1 MQPSRDDFVIAV
13 RSAFL
18 KKENKQKFS
27 LIALILLTI
36 TILTLGKFNFKAVD
50 YLKISL
56 KEVAYR
62 SSFIVSVPENLVKDF
77 YQKTKTHFSIYDEN
91 IQLKKDLKKQLSKSY
106 NIEFILAENKRLK
119 ETIDDLDYFSDEIV
133 AKVLLDKKSPFL
145 QSVIVNKGSKDKVTI
160 GMAVLDG
167 DYLVGKVVDVTY
179 STARILLLT
188 DLNSKIPVDILPN
201 NVKSIL
207 SGTGE
212 ESGIIQYIKSES
224 IIENQSKVF
233 TSGAGGIFKPGIAI
247 GEISKKTGS
256 SDLNVNF
263 YSDFSQ
269 LRFVKLVS
277 YKKKEN

>member
-1 MQPSRDDFVIAV
+1 MQPSRDDFVIAI

-27 LIALILLTI
+27 LVALILLTI
-36 TILTLGKFNFKAVD
+36 IILTLGKFNFKGVE

-62 SSFIVSVPENLVKDF
+62 SSFIVSVPENLFKDF

-91 IQLKKDLKKQLSKSY
+91 IELKKDLKKQLSKSY

-145 QSVIVNKGSKDKVTI
+145 QSVIVNKGSKDKVII

-179 STARILLLT
+179 STARVLLLS

-201 NVKSIL
+201 NTKSIL

-212 ESGIIQYIKSES
+212 ESGIIQYIKSERV
-224 IIENQSKVF
+224 IENQSKVF

-256 SDLNVNF
+256 LDIYVNF

-269 LRFVKLVS
+269 LRFVKLTS
-277 YKKKEN
+277 YKTEEN

>member
-36 TILTLGKFNFKAVD
+36 IILTLGKFNFKAVD

-77 YQKTKTHFSIYDEN
+77 YQKTKIHFSIYDEN

-119 ETIDDLDYFSDEIV
+119 KTIDDLDYFSDEIV

-145 QSVIVNKGSKDKVTI
+145 HSVIVNKGSKDKIAI

-201 NVKSIL
+201 IVKSIL

-212 ESGIIQYIKSES
+212 GIGIIQYVKIENV
-224 IIENQSKVF
+224 IENQSKVF

>member
-36 TILTLGKFNFKAVD
+36 TILTLGKFNFKVVD

-133 AKVLLDKKSPFL
+133 GKVLLDKKSPFL
-145 QSVIVNKGSKDKVTI
+145 QSVIVNKGSKDKVII

-212 ESGIIQYIKSES
+212 ESGIIQYIKSQN

-256 SDLNVNF
+256 LDLNVNF

>member
-77 YQKTKTHFSIYDEN
+77 YQKTKIHFSIYDEN

-133 AKVLLDKKSPFL
+133 GKVLLDKKSPFL

-212 ESGIIQYIKSES
+212 ESGIIQYIKSEN

-256 SDLNVNF
+256 LDLNVNF

-277 YKKKEN
+277 YTKKEN

>member
-36 TILTLGKFNFKAVD
+36 TILILGKFNFKAVD

-77 YQKTKTHFSIYDEN
+77 YQKTKIHFSIYDEN

-133 AKVLLDKKSPFL
+133 GKVLLDKKSPFL
-145 QSVIVNKGSKDKVTI
+145 QSVIVNKGSKDKVII

-179 STARILLLT
+179 STARVLLLS

-201 NVKSIL
+201 NIKSIL

-212 ESGIIQYIKSES
+212 ENGIIQYSKSENL
-224 IIENQSKVF
+224 IENQNKVF
-233 TSGAGGIFKPGIAI
+233 TSGAGGIFRSGIPI
-247 GEISKKTGS
+247 GKILKKTGS
-256 SDLNVNF
+256 SKLNVNF

-269 LRFVKLVS
+269 LRFVKIVS
-277 YKKKEN
+277 YKEEEN

>member
-1 MQPSRDDFVIAV
+1 MQPSRDDFVIAI

-36 TILTLGKFNFKAVD
+36 TILTLGKFNFKGVD

-62 SSFIVSVPENLVKDF
+62 SSFIVSVPENLVKNF

-91 IQLKKDLKKQLSKSY
+91 IQLKKDLKKQLSTNY

-119 ETIDDLDYFSDEIV
+119 ETIDDLDYFSDEII
-133 AKVLLDKKSPFL
+133 AKVLLDKQSPFL
-145 QSVIVNKGSKDKVTI
+145 KSIILNKGSKDKVKI
-160 GMAVLDG
+160 GMAVLDD
-167 DYLVGKVVDVTY
+167 DYLVGKVVDVTF
-179 STARILLLT
+179 STSRVLLLS
-188 DLNSKIPVDILPN
+188 DLNSKIPVDILPSN
-201 NVKSIL
+201 IQSIL

-212 ESGIIQYIKSES
+212 ESGIIQYIKSENL
-224 IIENQSKVF
+224 IENQSRVF
-233 TSGAGGIFKPGIAI
+233 TSGAGDIFRPGIAI
-247 GEISKKTGS
+247 GEISKKAGS
-256 SDLNVNF
+256 ADIKVNF

-277 YKKKEN
+277 YKKEEN

>member
-1 MQPSRDDFVIAV
+1 MQPSRDDFVIAI

-36 TILTLGKFNFKAVD
+36 TILTLGKFNFKAVE

-77 YQKTKTHFSIYDEN
+77 YQKTKIHFSIYDEN

-133 AKVLLDKKSPFL
+133 GKVLLDKKSPFL

-212 ESGIIQYIKSES
+212 ESGIIQYIKSQN

-256 SDLNVNF
+256 LDLNVNF

-277 YKKKEN
+277 YIKKEN

>member
-1 MQPSRDDFVIAV
+1 MQPSRDDFVIAI

-27 LIALILLTI
+27 LVALILLTI
-36 TILTLGKFNFKAVD
+36 IILTLGKFNFKGVE

-62 SSFIVSVPENLVKDF
+62 SSFIVSVPENLFKDF

-91 IQLKKDLKKQLSKSY
+91 IELKKDLKKQLSKSY

-145 QSVIVNKGSKDKVTI
+145 KSVIVNKGSKDKVII

-188 DLNSKIPVDILPN
+188 DLNSKIPEDILPN
-201 NVKSIL
+201 NIKSIL

-233 TSGAGGIFKPGIAI
+233 TSGAGDIFKPGIAI
-247 GEISKKTGS
+247 GEISKKVGS
-256 SDLNVNF
+256 SNLNVNF

-277 YKKKEN
+277 YKKEEN

>member
-36 TILTLGKFNFKAVD
+36 IILILGKFNFKAVD

-62 SSFIVSVPENLVKDF
+62 SSFIVSVPENLAKDF
-77 YQKTKTHFSIYDEN
+77 YQKAKTHFSIYDEN
-91 IQLKKDLKKQLSKSY
+91 IQLKKDLKKELSKSY

-167 DYLVGKVVDVTY
+167 DYLVGKVVDITY
-179 STARILLLT
+179 STSRILLLT
-188 DLNSKIPVDILPN
+188 DLNSKIPVDVLPN
-201 NVKSIL
+201 NIKSIL

-212 ESGIIQYIKSES
+212 DSGVIQYIKREQVV
-224 IIENQSKVF
+224 ENKSKVF

-256 SDLNVNF
+256 LDLNVNF

-277 YKKKEN
+277 FNKKEN

>member
-36 TILTLGKFNFKAVD
+36 TILTLGKFNFKAVE

-62 SSFIVSVPENLVKDF
+62 SSFIVSVPENLAKDF

-119 ETIDDLDYFSDEIV
+119 ETIDDLDYFSDEII

-145 QSVIVNKGSKDKVTI
+145 HSVIVNKGSKDKIAI

-167 DYLVGKVVDVTY
+167 DYLVGKVVEVTY
-179 STARILLLT
+179 STARVLLLS

-201 NVKSIL
+201 NMKSIL

-212 ESGIIQYIKSES
+212 DNGIIQYIKSENL
-224 IIENQSKVF
+224 IENQNKVF
-233 TSGAGGIFKPGIAI
+233 TSGAGGIFRSGIPI
-247 GEISKKTGS
+247 GKILKKTGS
-256 SDLNVNF
+256 SKLNVNF

-269 LRFVKLVS
+269 LRFVKIVL
-277 YKKKEN
+277 YKEEEN

>member
-145 QSVIVNKGSKDKVTI
+145 QSVIVNKGSKDRVKI

-179 STARILLLT
+179 STARVLLLS

-201 NVKSIL
+201 NIKSIL
-207 SGTGE
+207 SGTGQE
-212 ESGIIQYIKSES
+212 NGIIQYVKIENV
-224 IIENQSKVF
+224 IENQSKVF
-233 TSGAGGIFKPGIAI
+233 TSGAGGIFKPGIPI
-247 GEISKKTGS
+247 GEISKTTGS
-256 SDLNVNF
+256 LDLNVNF

>member
-36 TILTLGKFNFKAVD
+36 TILTLGKFNFKVVD

-77 YQKTKTHFSIYDEN
+77 YQKTKIHFSIYDEN

-133 AKVLLDKKSPFL
+133 GKVLLDKKSPFL

-212 ESGIIQYIKSES
+212 ESGIIQYIKSEN

-256 SDLNVNF
+256 LNLNVNF

-277 YKKKEN
+277 YIKKEN

>member
-62 SSFIVSVPENLVKDF
+62 SSFIVSVPEKLVKDF
-77 YQKTKTHFSIYDEN
+77 YLKTKIHFSIYDEN

-133 AKVLLDKKSPFL
+133 GKVLLDKKSPFL

-212 ESGIIQYIKSES
+212 ESGIIQYIKSEN

-269 LRFVKLVS
+269 LRFVKLVA
-277 YKKKEN
+277 YKKEEN

>member
-1 MQPSRDDFVIAV
+1 MQPSRDDFVIAI

-27 LIALILLTI
+27 LIALILLTL
-36 TILTLGKFNFKAVD
+36 TILTLGKFNFKGVD

-62 SSFIVSVPENLVKDF
+62 SSFIVSVPENLVKNF

-91 IQLKKDLKKQLSKSY
+91 IQLKKDLKKQLSTNY

-119 ETIDDLDYFSDEIV
+119 ETIDNLDYFSDEIL
-133 AKVLLDKKSPFL
+133 AKVLLDKQSPFL
-145 QSVIVNKGSKDKVTI
+145 KSIILNKGSKDKVKI
-160 GMAVLDG
+160 GMAVLDD
-167 DYLVGKVVDVTY
+167 DYLVGKVVDVTF
-179 STARILLLT
+179 STSRVLLLS
-188 DLNSKIPVDILPN
+188 DLNSKIPVDILPSN
-201 NVKSIL
+201 IQSIL

-212 ESGIIQYIKSES
+212 ESGIIQYIKSENL
-224 IIENQSKVF
+224 IENQSRVF
-233 TSGAGGIFKPGIAI
+233 TSGAGDIFRPGIAI
-247 GEISKKTGS
+247 GEISKKAGS
-256 SDLNVNF
+256 ADIKVNF

-277 YKKKEN
+277 YKKEEN

>member
-77 YQKTKTHFSIYDEN
+77 YQKTKIHFSIYDEN
-91 IQLKKDLKKQLSKSY
+91 IQLKKDLKKELSKSY

-167 DYLVGKVVDVTY
+167 DYLVGKVVDITY
-179 STARILLLT
+179 STSRILLLT
-188 DLNSKIPVDILPN
+188 DLNSKIPVDVLPN
-201 NVKSIL
+201 NIKSIL

-212 ESGIIQYIKSES
+212 DSGVIQYIKREQVV
-224 IIENQSKVF
+224 ENKSKVF

-256 SDLNVNF
+256 LDLNVNF

-277 YKKKEN
+277 FNKKEN

>member
-62 SSFIVSVPENLVKDF
+62 SSFIVSVPENLIKDF

-119 ETIDDLDYFSDEIV
+119 ETIDDLDYFSDEII

-145 QSVIVNKGSKDKVTI
+145 QSVIVNKGSKDKVII

-179 STARILLLT
+179 STSRILLLT

-201 NVKSIL
+201 NIKSIL

-256 SDLNVNF
+256 LNINVNF

-277 YKKKEN
+277 YKKEEN

>member
-77 YQKTKTHFSIYDEN
+77 YQKTKIHFSIYDEN

-133 AKVLLDKKSPFL
+133 GKVLLDKKSPFL

-212 ESGIIQYIKSES
+212 ESGIIQYIKSEN

-256 SDLNVNF
+256 LDLNVNF

>member
-27 LIALILLTI
+27 LIALILLTV

-77 YQKTKTHFSIYDEN
+77 YQKTKIHFSIYDEN
-91 IQLKKDLKKQLSKSY
+91 IQLKKDLKKELSKSY
-106 NIEFILAENKRLK
+106 SIEFILAENKRLK

-133 AKVLLDKKSPFL
+133 GKVLLDKKSPFL

-201 NVKSIL
+201 NIKSIL
-207 SGTGE
+207 SGKGE
-212 ESGIIQYIKSES
+212 ESGIIQYIKNES

-256 SDLNVNF
+256 LDLNVNF

-269 LRFVKLVS
+269 LRFVKLVL
-277 YKKKEN
+277 YKKEEN

>member
-1 MQPSRDDFVIAV
+1 MQPSRDDFVIAI

-36 TILTLGKFNFKAVD
+36 TILTLGKFNFKAVE

-77 YQKTKTHFSIYDEN
+77 YQKTKIHFSIYDEN

-133 AKVLLDKKSPFL
+133 GKVLLDKKSPFL

-201 NVKSIL
+201 NIKSIL
-207 SGTGE
+207 SGTGQ
-212 ESGIIQYIKSES
+212 ESGIIQYIKIENV
-224 IIENQSKVF
+224 IENQSKVF
-233 TSGAGGIFKPGIAI
+233 TSGAGGIFKPGIPI

-256 SDLNVNF
+256 LDINVNF

-277 YKKKEN
+277 YIKKEN

>member
-36 TILTLGKFNFKAVD
+36 TILTLGKFNFKVVD

-119 ETIDDLDYFSDEIV
+119 ETIDDLDYFSDEILG
-133 AKVLLDKKSPFL
+133 KVLLDKKSPFL

-212 ESGIIQYIKSES
+212 ESGIIQYIKSQN

-256 SDLNVNF
+256 LDLNVNF

-277 YKKKEN
+277 YIKKEN

>member
-77 YQKTKTHFSIYDEN
+77 YQKTKIHFSIYDEN
-91 IQLKKDLKKQLSKSY
+91 IRLKKDLKKQLSKSY

-133 AKVLLDKKSPFL
+133 AKVLLDKKSQFL
-145 QSVIVNKGSKDKVTI
+145 QSVIVNKGSKDKIAI

-201 NVKSIL
+201 NIKSIL
-207 SGTGE
+207 SGTGD
-212 ESGIIQYIKSES
+212 ESGIIQYIKNEN

-233 TSGAGGIFKPGIAI
+233 TSGAGGIFKPGIPI

-256 SDLNVNF
+256 LNINVNF

>member
-36 TILTLGKFNFKAVD
+36 IILTLGKFNFKAVD

-145 QSVIVNKGSKDKVTI
+145 QSVIVNKGSRDKVKI

-167 DYLVGKVVDVTY
+167 DYLVGKIVDVTY
-179 STARILLLT
+179 STARVLLLS

-201 NVKSIL
+201 NIKSIL

-212 ESGIIQYIKSES
+212 ESGIIQYVKNES
-224 IIENQSKVF
+224 VIENQSKLF
-233 TSGAGGIFKPGIAI
+233 TSGAGGIFKSGIPI
-247 GEISKKTGS
+247 GEIHKRTGS
-256 SDLNVNF
+256 LELNVNF

-277 YKKKEN
+277 YIKKEN

>member
-62 SSFIVSVPENLVKDF
+62 SSFIVSVPENLVKNF
-77 YQKTKTHFSIYDEN
+77 YQTTKTHFSIYDEN

-167 DYLVGKVVDVTY
+167 DYLIGKVVDVTY
-179 STARILLLT
+179 STARVLLLS

-201 NVKSIL
+201 NIKSIL
-207 SGTGE
+207 SGTGQE
-212 ESGIIQYIKSES
+212 KGIIQYLSLIH
-224 IIENQSKVF
+224 I
-233 TSGAGGIFKPGIAI
+233 
-247 GEISKKTGS
+247 
-256 SDLNVNF
+256 
-263 YSDFSQ
+263 
-269 LRFVKLVS
+269 
-277 YKKKEN
+277 

>member
-36 TILTLGKFNFKAVD
+36 IILTLGKFNFKAVD

-133 AKVLLDKKSPFL
+133 GKVLLDKKSPFL

-201 NVKSIL
+201 NIKSIL
-207 SGTGE
+207 SGTGQ
-212 ESGIIQYIKSES
+212 ESGIIQYVKIENV
-224 IIENQSKVF
+224 IENQSKVF
-233 TSGAGGIFKPGIAI
+233 TSGAGDIFKPGIPV

-256 SDLNVNF
+256 SELNVNF

-277 YKKKEN
+277 YKKEEN